1 METAPVSKYTISF
14 GLSVALSSVINAL
27 LVVVKEK
34 SQAVLA
40 AMQKISGHQW
50 VTHSA
55 IVLILFGFF
64 GWLFARANG
73 GQGLQMSVNRLI
85 GTILAGV
92 VTGGVI
98 IIGFYLIGD

>member
-1 METAPVSKYTISF
+1 MENTTLSKYAISF
-14 GLSVALSSVINAL
+14 GLSLALCSVINAL
-27 LVVVKEK
+27 LVVAKEK
-34 SQAVLA
+34 NQAVLGG
-40 AMQKISGHQW
+40 MQKITGHQW

-73 GQGLQMSVNRLI
+73 CQGLKMTVNRLM
-85 GTILAGV
+85 GTIVAGV
-92 VTGGVI
+92 VTSGLI